1 METPEAVTAL
11 SALAQETRLEIFR
24 MLVKAG
30 PEGVAAGVLADL
42 LGVPAPT
49 LSFHLKELLQ
59 AGVVGRERRGRNLLY
74 SANYQ
79 AMNSLVRFL
88 TDECCRGVSA

>member
-1 METPEAVTAL
+1 METKEAVTSLA
-11 SALAQETRLEIFR
+11 ALAPETRLEIFR

-30 PEGVAAGVLADL
+30 PEGLAAGVLADL

-79 AMNSLVRFL
+79 AMNGLVRFL